1 VIAAY
6 SAAMDNETE
15 NLTAFEP
22 LYSAGW
28 KVRNRKLRHPLKD
41 STDWLEFE
49 ADFEMRPT
57 LGGLGNVD
65 TFSVADWPDGG
76 SFEGMTVRIYD
87 TREKVWRIYWA
98 SVNRTG
104 LLEAP
109 VVGRFTDGHGEFFC
123 DDEHEGTP
131 IQVRYTWSDITAT
144 SAHWTQAFSA
154 DGGDLGNQLVHGQ

>member
-1 VIAAY
+1 
-6 SAAMDNETE
+6 MDNETA

-22 LYSAGW
+22 LYGAGW

-76 SFEGMTVRIYD
+76 SFASGLTASPGGVR
-87 TREKVWRIYWA
+87 
-98 SVNRTG
+98 
-104 LLEAP
+104 AP
-109 VVGRFTDGHGEFFC
+109 LPGAGRGCHRGGDGARVGC
-123 DDEHEGTP
+123 
-131 IQVRYTWSDITAT
+131 
-144 SAHWTQAFSA
+144 
-154 DGGDLGNQLVHGQ
+154 DGGARDEDRRRAAHPGRRGQFRHVRGPVEIAAAEDAAAERSIGQPG